1 MNICQLHP
9 FQRRKKTIA
18 NLQMG
23 LSVFCVEKPESYAA
37 SRHLYNTGGRRTDRQ
52 NEKCVKTNKKMQFRQ
67 QIFIGAFL
75 ASYA

>member
-37 SRHLYNTGGRRTDRQ
+37 SRHLYDTGGRRTDRQ
-52 NEKCVKTNKKMQFRQ
+52 NEKCVKTNKKCNFDNR
-67 QIFIGAFL
+67 FL
-75 ASYA
+75 LALF